1 MLKDLLQMLI
11 WKGKRVYL
19 AWWMHQWLIEDE
31 GQERQIDEYHQSKV
45 SGNTV
50 GIIPLSSPD
59 NQGKLLTLLCKYVD
73 VLQDNPG
80 LTYVLEHGIRTV
92 SHKPIHVKNR
102 QIPYS
107 LEERINKEVSDM
119 LHMTWPFLNAPIIL
133 IIHPSLSCIC
143 IQITERFVIDFR
155 LLNNQT
161 FFNYEPMPDAWKM
174 FSNLAGH

>member
-1 MLKDLLQMLI
+1 
-11 WKGKRVYL
+11 
-19 AWWMHQWLIEDE
+19 MHQWLIEDE

-80 LTYVLEHGIRTV
+80 LTYVLEHGIRMV

-119 LHMTWPFLNAPIIL
+119 LHMTIFERSDYPYYSPI
-133 IIHPSLSCIC
+133 
-143 IQITERFVIDFR
+143 VIVYMYT
-155 LLNNQT
+155 NNREVR
-161 FFNYEPMPDAWKM
+161 Y
-174 FSNLAGH
+174 